1 MSTIEIAPSRHRK
14 PVAVWRKVLA
24 AALDFFFVFY
34 IGGYAV
40 GYLTGNLTNDGFEL
54 KGAPV
59 LIVFALVA
67 AYFVVFTQ
75 FLGGTFWQR
84 VLSVRTGRARG

>member
-1 MSTIEIAPSRHRK
+1 MSTIEIARSRLHK

-24 AALDFFFVFY
+24 AVLDFFFVFY
-34 IGGYAV
+34 VAGYAV
-40 GYLTGNLTNDGFEL
+40 GYSTGNLTNDGFEL
-54 KGAPV
+54 TGAPV

-67 AYFVVFTQ
+67 AYFVVFTR

-84 VLSVRTGRARG
+84 ILRVRTGRTRG